1 MTSARRV
8 KAAEQHR
15 TPKRKRVVCA
25 SEGGYVLE
33 CGSVLPL
40 LDVLE
45 EPRASL

>member
-15 TPKRKRVVCA
+15 TPKRKRVMCA

-33 CGSVLPL
+33 CGVAPPL